1 MILTISL
8 LGLIP
13 AAADMCSV
21 TQRSFVELDSREIHL
36 SDIVDAGSAACLTH
50 VAGGETTLI
59 AALAGHETRTALARG
74 QLAATARQ
82 RVPGLSISCGD
93 AEACARPVELI
104 VRRETAGDGA
114 PWCVSLSVPKARSA
128 VIAPADLYQVPCA
141 AEPAE
146 AALRYDPEAGALRAA
161 APLAAGTYLGR
172 IRPGPAPHV
181 ASGDQVVV
189 AAYSGPVRIEQPATV
204 LQSARRGDGVFV
216 QTASGAVLSVSVP
229 SAKETIP

>member
-1 MILTISL
+1 MILAVSL

-21 TQRSFVELDSREIHL
+21 TQSAFVELDSREVRL
-36 SDIVDAGSAACLTH
+36 SDIVEAGSAACLTH
-50 VAGGETTLI
+50 VAGGELLI
-59 AALAGHETRTALARG
+59 AALAGHETRATLARG

-82 RVPGLSISCGD
+82 RVPGLNISCGD
-93 AEACARPVELI
+93 AQACARPVELI

-114 PWCVSLSVPKARSA
+114 TGCVSLAVPKARGA
-128 VIAPADLYQVPCA
+128 VIEPADLDQVSCA
-141 AEPAE
+141 PEPAE

-172 IRPGPAPHV
+172 IRPGPAPRV
-181 ASGDQVVV
+181 LSGDQVVV
-189 AAYSGPVRIEQPATV
+189 ATYSGPVRIEQPATV
-204 LQSARRGDGVFV
+204 LQSARQGDGVFV

-229 SAKETIP
+229 PAKETIP